1 MTNSKKPK
9 ASETRS
15 KSAGPTRRESNE
27 RQSTGSNRSES
38 GGPRGRETDGE
49 SRGRETGGES
59 RGRETGGESR
69 GRETGGESL
78 GRETGGGSRGR
89 ETGGGS
95 RGRETGGAS
104 SSNGPESNGGPA
116 PASGKFRGGEGHQ
129 GSNDPD
135 YGQMI
140 PNRNNAVGE
149 NLSRYFP
156 FTEVSIH
163 AFLAP
168 HK

>member
-59 RGRETGGESR
+59 RGRETGGESL

-78 GRETGGGSRGR
+78 GR